1 MKIFEFDFLKAFTS
15 LSQEAMGYMMEGLA
29 RHDLRGEELLLF
41 VEARLAEKIG
51 AMILVGMEFQIN
63 ERSV

>member
-29 RHDLRGEELLLF
+29 RHDPRGEELLLF

>member
-1 MKIFEFDFLKAFTS
+1 MNIFEFDFLKAHAS

-29 RHDLRGEELLLF
+29 GKLRGEELLLF

-51 AMILVGMEFQIN
+51 AMILVGMKFQIN